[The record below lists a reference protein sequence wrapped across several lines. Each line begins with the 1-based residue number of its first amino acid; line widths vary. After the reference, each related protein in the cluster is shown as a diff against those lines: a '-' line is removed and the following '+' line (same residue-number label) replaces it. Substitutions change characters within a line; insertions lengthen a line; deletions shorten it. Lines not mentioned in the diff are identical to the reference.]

1 MSGLSI
7 DQLEELQ
14 ATMVP
19 KPPFLDDLI
28 AEKKAH
34 AKLRAEITKLW
45 NDTTDFL
52 KREMIV
58 TKEDFENV
66 LGGVSEEEYGELKVH
81 FDVAQSLREIL
92 EGDDV

>member
-7 DQLEELQ
+7 EQLEELQ
-14 ATMVP
+14 DTMVP

-58 TKEDFENV
+58 TEEDFENV
-66 LGGVSEEEYGELKVH
+66 LGGV
-81 FDVAQSLREIL
+81 AQRST
-92 EGDDV
+92 GS